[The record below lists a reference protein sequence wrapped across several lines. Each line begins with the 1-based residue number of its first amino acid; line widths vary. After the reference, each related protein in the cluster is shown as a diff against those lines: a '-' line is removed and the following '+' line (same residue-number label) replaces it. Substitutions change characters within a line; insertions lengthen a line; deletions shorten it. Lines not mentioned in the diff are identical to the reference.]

1 MSGFPGGKLVI
12 KDILG
17 CRTSKLVFILF
28 YFFERV
34 IFYLCPS
41 NICLKA
47 FTFTPQFCPGRFP
60 CSIRIALL
68 CLLYLGILMPLHDD
82 W

>member
-1 MSGFPGGKLVI
+1 MSGFPGGKLFI

-17 CRTSKLVFILF
+17 CRTSKLVFI
-28 YFFERV
+28 FF
-34 IFYLCPS
+34 ILKGLSFTLS

-60 CSIRIALL
+60 RSIRITLL

-82 W
+82 